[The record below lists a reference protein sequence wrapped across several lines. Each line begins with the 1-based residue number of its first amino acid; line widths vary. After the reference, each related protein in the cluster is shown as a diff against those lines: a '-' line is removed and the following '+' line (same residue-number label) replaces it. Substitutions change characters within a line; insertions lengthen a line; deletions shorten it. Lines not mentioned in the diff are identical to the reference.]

1 MEQTLYRKHRP
12 RTFGSIVS
20 QDHVK
25 QLFKHAIMQDEIAH
39 SYIFA
44 GPRGTGKTTVARILA
59 KRLNCLNPQNEEPC
73 NACDQCIAIDK
84 GAHMDVIEMDA
95 ASNRGIDDFRAIRD
109 NVSYLP
115 VQGAYKVYIIDEV
128 HMLTSEAFNA
138 ILKTLEEPP
147 PNCLFILATT
157 NPEKIPSTI
166 ISRCQVI
173 PYRNIGNTEIQ
184 QLLLDIAQTEEI
196 PIEEEAAFLI
206 ARNAKGGV
214 RDALVMLEQLSRF
227 RGSEMIRPEDL
238 LTMLGGVPPD
248 WIESL
253 IRAIMD
259 GNPNAIVLSG
269 DEVQQKGLNF
279 EVVIQQ
285 MMDYLL
291 EYAQT
296 HADLAPVIPIAK
308 SLMDLLKTL
317 RFADNK
323 RTLFTIELLHLS
335 QSLQGVEP
343 EQKSKTEQPQPKEGP
358 KEASEDKWL
367 QSLKREHI
375 DLYIALLIGQYNFLD
390 HAFSLKFQNHQ
401 QLSYDIVIRKEPQL
415 QAFFQKH
422 LGQSYPSRI
431 QIGPE
436 QTDEELDPDQLEPA
450 AKKTLERIQTLFP
463 DDKIRIRKISS

>member
-73 NACDQCIAIDK
+73 NACEQCIAIDK
-84 GAHMDVIEMDA
+84 GSHMDVIEMDA

-173 PYRNIGNTEIQ
+173 PYRNIGNPEIQ
-184 QLLLDIAQTEEI
+184 RLLLDIAQTEEI
-196 PIEEEAAFLI
+196 PIEEEAALLI

-227 RGSEMIRPEDL
+227 RGSETIRPEDL

-253 IRAIMD
+253 IQAIMD

-296 HADLAPVIPIAK
+296 HANLNPVIPIAK
-308 SLMDLLKTL
+308 SLMDLMKTI

-335 QSLQGVEP
+335 QSLQGVEQ
-343 EQKSKTEQPQPKEGP
+343 EQTPKTEQSKPKDAP
-358 KEASEDKWL
+358 KEAREDKWL

-375 DLYIALLIGQYNFLD
+375 DLYIALLNGQYDLSD

-401 QLSYDIVIRKEPQL
+401 QLSYDVVIRNEARL

-422 LGQSYPSRI
+422 LGQSYPTRI

-436 QTDEELDPDQLEPA
+436 QTDEELDPDQLDPT

-463 DDKIRIRKISS
+463 DEKIRIRKISS